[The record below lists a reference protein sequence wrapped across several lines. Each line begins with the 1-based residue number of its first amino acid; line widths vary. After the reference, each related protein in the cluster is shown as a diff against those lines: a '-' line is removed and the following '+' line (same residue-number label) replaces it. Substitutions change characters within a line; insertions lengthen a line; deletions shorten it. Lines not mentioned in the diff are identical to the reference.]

1 MADIDTLTLTT
12 AHAASS
18 YGVPVLVIEGDAYG
32 PADMTPAGMTG
43 AALVRQFCG
52 RFLQFEIPDTTAEAD
67 RAAELGALLLDL
79 WAGALIGA
87 DDAGF
92 VNIPPAITR
101 CVVAALQAMAE
112 R

>member
-1 MADIDTLTLTT
+1 
-12 AHAASS
+12 
-18 YGVPVLVIEGDAYG
+18 
-32 PADMTPAGMTG
+32 MTPAGMTG

-67 RAAELGALLLDL
+67 RAAELGALLRDL